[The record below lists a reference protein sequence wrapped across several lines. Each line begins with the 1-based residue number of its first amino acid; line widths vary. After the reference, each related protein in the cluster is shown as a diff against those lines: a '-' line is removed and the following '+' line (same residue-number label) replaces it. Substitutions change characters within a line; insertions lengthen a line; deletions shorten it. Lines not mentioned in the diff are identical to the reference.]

1 MENGKFLIKPIT
13 NADLEKELEIIGYD
27 KSYRHRAVDKFR
39 YKTLKI
45 YGLSVGQANILKQT
59 ALSVGADCATNRE
72 VVVGR
77 IESSDVIL
85 GGSYSQLQKIADK
98 LSHQPFSLSELAEN
112 IKSQL
117 VEKTTRTRV
126 MGILNITENSFSD
139 GGDYNTTELACEHF
153 EQLVN
158 DGADII
164 DIGAESTKPGAAAVS
179 AEAQLEKI
187 LPVLE
192 FAKGFDVPLSIDTRS
207 AVVAEECL
215 KQGAKIINDVSG
227 LKFDKDMAQVIAKYS
242 ATLILQHSLGN
253 EVNMSEE
260 HHYENVVDD
269 VFRDL
274 YEQIEYAK
282 FNGIEDIIID
292 VGIGF
297 DKSREENFE
306 ILRRI
311 EEFYALGYPVMTGV
325 SRKSTLGLQNATNE
339 EKDTFTLALNTLA
352 VSQRVDY
359 LRVHNVKIHKHM
371 LNIMQAYKGKSC

>member
-1 MENGKFLIKPIT
+1 MNKFLIKPIT
-13 NADLEKELEIIGYD
+13 DADLIKELEIIGYD
-27 KSYRHRAVDKFR
+27 KSYRHKAVDKFK

-59 ALSVGADCATNRE
+59 ALSLGADCATNRN
-72 VVVGR
+72 VVIG
-77 IESSDVIL
+77 EAENSDVIL
-85 GGSYSQLQKIADK
+85 GGSFSQLYKIAEK

-112 IKSQL
+112 IRLQL
-117 VEKTTRTRV
+117 VEKTTQTKI

-139 GGDYNTTELACEHF
+139 GGEYNTTEAACEHF
-153 EQLVN
+153 EQLVK

-164 DIGAESTKPGAAAVS
+164 DIGAESTKPNAPAVD
-179 AEAQLEKI
+179 AETQLSKI

-192 FAKGFDVPLSIDTRS
+192 FTKDYNIPVSIDTRS

-215 KQGAKIINDVSG
+215 KHGAKIINDVSG
-227 LKFDKDMAQVIAKYS
+227 LKYDKEMANIIAKYG

-260 HHYENVVDD
+260 HHYDNVVDD
-269 VFRDL
+269 VFKDL

-282 FNGIEDIIID
+282 FNGIENIIVD

-311 EEFYALGYPVMTGV
+311 EEFYALGYPVMTGI
-325 SRKSTLGLQNATNE
+325 SRKSTLGLQNADNS
-339 EKDTFTLALNTLA
+339 EKDIFTLALNTLA
-352 VSQRVDY
+352 VEQKVDY
-359 LRVHNVKIHKHM
+359 LRVHNVKIHKQM
-371 LNIMQAYKGKSC
+371 VKLMKDWAQKK

>member
-1 MENGKFLIKPIT
+1 MQKFLIKPIT
-13 NADLEKELEIIGYD
+13 NADLQKELEIIGYD

-59 ALSVGADCATNRE
+59 ALSVGADCATNRD

-77 IESSDVIL
+77 VESSDVIL

-98 LSHQPFSLSELAEN
+98 LSHQPFSLSQLAED
-112 IKSQL
+112 IRLQL
-117 VEKTTRTRV
+117 VQKTTRTKV

-139 GGDYNTTELACEHF
+139 GGEYNTVELACEHF

-179 AEAQLEKI
+179 AENQLEKI

-192 FAKGFDVPLSIDTRS
+192 FAKGFGVPVSIDTRS

-215 KQGAKIINDVSG
+215 KRGAKIINDVSG
-227 LKFDKDMAQVIAKYS
+227 LKYDKDMAQAVAKYN

-260 HHYENVVDD
+260 HHYESVADD

-274 YEQIEYAK
+274 YEQIEFAK
-282 FNGIEDIIID
+282 FSGIENIIID

-339 EKDTFTLALNTLA
+339 EKDIYTLALNTLA

-359 LRVHNVKIHKHM
+359 LRVHNVKLHKHM
-371 LNIMQAYKGKSC
+371 LNIMQYWQDIDC

>member
-1 MENGKFLIKPIT
+1 MQKFLIKPIT
-13 NADLEKELEIIGYD
+13 NADLQKELEIIGYD

-59 ALSVGADCATNRE
+59 ALSVGADCATNRD

-77 IESSDVIL
+77 VESSDVIL

-98 LSHQPFSLSELAEN
+98 LSHQPFSLSQLAED
-112 IKSQL
+112 IRLQL
-117 VEKTTRTRV
+117 VEKTTQTKV

-139 GGDYNTTELACEHF
+139 GGEYNTIELACEHF

-192 FAKGFDVPLSIDTRS
+192 FAKGFGVPVSIDTRS

-215 KQGAKIINDVSG
+215 KRGAKIINDVSG
-227 LKFDKDMAQVIAKYS
+227 LKYDKDMAQIVAKYN

-260 HHYENVVDD
+260 HHYESVADD

-282 FNGIEDIIID
+282 FSGIENIIID

-339 EKDTFTLALNTLA
+339 EKDIYTLALNTLA
-352 VSQRVDY
+352 VSQSVDY
-359 LRVHNVKIHKHM
+359 LRVHNVKLHKHM
-371 LNIMQAYKGKSC
+371 LNIMNIWQNSSF